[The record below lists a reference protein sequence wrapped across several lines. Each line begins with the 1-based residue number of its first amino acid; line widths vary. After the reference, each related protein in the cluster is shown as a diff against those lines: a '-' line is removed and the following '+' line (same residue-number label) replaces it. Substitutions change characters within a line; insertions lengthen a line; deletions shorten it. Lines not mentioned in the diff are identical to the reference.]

1 MSVTEVRVR
10 EATPADADTIA
21 AVHAAAVR
29 ELGGGDY
36 DDQQVRAWLENV
48 HPERY
53 PIEETD
59 VGIHV
64 LVAER
69 EDRLAGFGW
78 LDCDSSGRDES
89 VGEIVAV
96 YVRPDVVRE
105 GVGSVLLDRLEG
117 VARDAGLETL
127 VLVAS
132 KHAIDFYR
140 RQGYEGEETVVLE
153 MADDVSLAGLR
164 MRKRLSSS

>member
-1 MSVTEVRVR
+1 MSVTDVRIR
-10 EATPADADTIA
+10 EAEPVDADMIA
-21 AVHAAAVR
+21 GIHAAAIR

-36 DDQQVRAWLENV
+36 DDRQVQAWLANV

-59 VGIHV
+59 AGIRV

-69 EDRLAGFGW
+69 DDRLVGFGW
-78 LDCDSSGRDES
+78 LDCDSSGRNES

-105 GVGSVLLDRLEG
+105 GVGGAILERLEG
-117 VARDAGLETL
+117 VARDAGLESV

-140 RQGYEGEETVVLE
+140 RQGYEEDETVVLE
-153 MADDVSLAGLR
+153 MTDDVSLAALR
-164 MRKRLSSS
+164 MRKRLSSP

>member
-10 EATPADADTIA
+10 EATPADAETIA

-29 ELGGGDY
+29 ELGGGGDY
-36 DDQQVRAWLENV
+36 DDQQVRAWLANV

-59 VGIHV
+59 AGIHV

-69 EDRLAGFGW
+69 RDRLVGFGW

-105 GVGSVLLDRLEG
+105 GI
-117 VARDAGLETL
+117 ARDAGLEAV

-140 RQGYEGEETVVLE
+140 RQGYEGEETVGLE

>member
-1 MSVTEVRVR
+1 MTDVRVR
-10 EATPADADTIA
+10 EATPTDADAIA
-21 AVHAAAVR
+21 AVHAAAIR
-29 ELGGGDY
+29 ELGSGDY
-36 DDQQVRAWLENV
+36 DDRQRRAWLANV

-59 VGIHV
+59 AGIHV

-69 EDRLAGFGW
+69 DDRLVGFGW
-78 LDCDSSGRDES
+78 LDRNSSGRDES

-96 YVRPDVVRE
+96 YVRPDAVRE
-105 GVGSVLLDRLEG
+105 GVGREILERLEG
-117 VARDAGLETL
+117 VARDAGLESI

-140 RQGYEGEETVVLE
+140 RQGYEGDETVVLE
-153 MADDVSLAGLR
+153 MTDDVSLAALR
-164 MRKRLSSS
+164 MRKRLSSP